1 MFPTHRALGPVPS
14 SAVSPL
20 PPSLLVQSVTD
31 PLTAAGPSLSLP
43 THPELHE
50 DPDCPSTAHAAALCL
65 SRAKHQHPDPGLGL
79 GGASLPQGAGG
90 GSRPATQAS
99 CVVTSLMS

>member
-43 THPELHE
+43 THL
-50 DPDCPSTAHAAALCL
+50 SSMKTLTAPAQPMQLCL
-65 SRAKHQHPDPGLGL
+65 SRAKHQHPDPGLSL